1 MYYERMGSMIKLR
14 QDTEEIIICNS
25 MRRRLEIRE
34 SKLLGFTY
42 FRNVNIY
49 DKSHYGFL
57 KEIERLAKHYRI

>member
-1 MYYERMGSMIKLR
+1 MIKLR

-42 FRNVNIY
+42 FRRVNNY
-49 DKSHYGFL
+49 DKFNYEIL
-57 KEIERLAKHYRI
+57 KAMDEVAEQYARLMRWRA